1 MDDDSKKILLLKIG
15 VGFLVFLAIL
25 VVIVIILAVKNGNK
39 KQDDGYE
46 ATTRRTIS
54 GFTSEEV
61 VTGNTNETTST
72 TSDVTGT
79 TETTSTSTTTTTKV
93 VVPPVT
99 QATRATTRRVTQ
111 VTPQP
116 TPPPQ
121 PTQPVVPEI
130 VFTEIT
136 SSNRSNYAN
145 ADSSFEWNLVNIIQS
160 KSGSKYKVAAELRTA
175 AEQIAEVCCNSG
187 KSNCNADASQK
198 FNELGYNFYTINYND
213 YGSSLTA
220 AQAYSNIKSAGR
232 SAIESGKYKWVGVG
246 VIKNPALGGT
256 TCYSVVMSYDN

>member
-39 KQDDGYE
+39 KQDDGFE
-46 ATTRRTIS
+46 TTTRRTIS
-54 GFTSEEV
+54 GFTSEEAS
-61 VTGNTNETTST
+61 TSSTSETTST
-72 TSDVTGT
+72 TSDVTSS
-79 TETTSTSTTTTTKV
+79 TETTSSTSTTTNV
-93 VVPPVT
+93 VVPT
-99 QATRATTRRVTQ
+99 QATTRRTTRRVT
-111 VTPQP
+111 P
-116 TPPPQ
+116 TPTPTPT
-121 PTQPVVPEI
+121 PTQAPTTAPVVPDI

-145 ADSSFEWNLVNIIQS
+145 ADSSFEWSLVNIIQS
-160 KSGSKYKVAAELRTA
+160 KTNSKYKVAAELRTA

-187 KSNCNADASQK
+187 KSYCDGDAKQK

-213 YGSSLTA
+213 YGSNLTA
-220 AQAYSNIKSAGR
+220 SQAYSNIKSAGR
-232 SAIESGKYKWVGVG
+232 TAIETGKYKWVGVG

>member
-25 VVIVIILAVKNGNK
+25 VVIGIILAVKNGNK

-61 VTGNTNETTST
+61 VTGNTNESTSTTVETTST
-72 TSDVTGT
+72 TEVTS
-79 TETTSTSTTTTTKV
+79 STSTTTTTARA
-93 VVPPVT
+93 VVPTNPN
-99 QATRATTRRVTQ
+99 TTRRTTKRVTQ
-111 VTPQP
+111 PPQTQAPQP
-116 TPPPQ
+116 T
-121 PTQPVVPEI
+121 TPVVPEI

-145 ADSSFEWNLVNIIQS
+145 ADSSFEWSLVNIIQS
-160 KSGSKYKVAAELRTA
+160 KTSSKYKVAAELRTA

-187 KSNCNADASQK
+187 KNYCNEDATQK
-198 FNELGYNFYTINYND
+198 FNELGYNFFRINYND
-213 YGSSLTA
+213 YGSGLTA
-220 AQAYSNIKSAGR
+220 SQAYSNIKSAGR
-232 SAIESGKYKWVGVG
+232 SVIESGKYKWVGVG
-246 VIKNPALGGT
+246 VIKNPKLGGT

>member
-25 VVIVIILAVKNGNK
+25 VVIIIILAVKNGNK

-54 GFTSEEV
+54 SSTSEEV
-61 VTGNTNETTST
+61 VTGNTNEATST
-72 TSDVTGT
+72 TSDVTSF
-79 TETTSTSTTTTTKV
+79 TEATSTSTTSTTTV
-93 VVPPVT
+93 APIVT
-99 QATRATTRRVTQ
+99 KTTTSTTRRVTGATQ
-111 VTPQP
+111 KPTPQP
-116 TPPPQ
+116 TE
-121 PTQPVVPEI
+121 PVGPNI
-130 VFTEIT
+130 VFTQIT

-160 KSGSKYKVAAELRTA
+160 KSGSKYKVASELRTT

-187 KSNCNADASQK
+187 KSNCSESVKNMDIEYQ
-198 FNELGYNFYTINYND
+198 YYTINYND

-220 AQAYSNIKSAGR
+220 AQAYSNIKSAAR
-232 SAIESGKYKWVGVG
+232 TRIEKGEFTWVGVG

-256 TCYSVVMSYDN
+256 TCYSVVLSSDN

>member
-25 VVIVIILAVKNGNK
+25 VVIVIILAVKNGNI
-39 KQDDGYE
+39 KQDGYE
-46 ATTRRTIS
+46 TTTRRTIS
-54 GFTSEEV
+54 GFTSVEEP
-61 VTGNTNETTST
+61 TSSTDETTST
-72 TSDVTGT
+72 TSDVTSS
-79 TETTSTSTTTTTKV
+79 TETTSSTSTTSTTKV
-93 VVPPVT
+93 VPPT
-99 QATRATTRRVTQ
+99 AGTTRRTTRRVTQ
-111 VTPQP
+111 AP
-116 TPPPQ
+116 TPT
-121 PTQPVVPEI
+121 PTQAPITTPVVPDI

-145 ADSSFEWNLVNIIQS
+145 ADSSFEWSLVNIIQS
-160 KSGSKYKVAAELRTA
+160 KTNSKYKVAAELRTA

-187 KSNCNADASQK
+187 KSYCNGDATEK
-198 FNELGYNFYTINYND
+198 FNELGYNFFTINYND

-232 SAIESGKYKWVGVG
+232 TAIESGKYKWVGVG